1 MQNFKTTIIIP
12 VAALVIGLA
21 IGLGIGHMQVRKEQ
35 HISQDKVREANKRI
49 AFVQKKMTEE
59 KNEETDSIE
68 QQCKGD
74 LDKLQSEKKGL
85 AGQLG
90 QLKVQVQSM
99 ELKARESSQ
108 ASARAKKESDEAAV
122 RAQKEIHKME
132 LNSQELDEKN
142 KKMTG
147 EKLALDAELKKTT
160 QSFGQC
166 TSNNAELCIISGEL
180 LKKYRHKGFGTIF
193 TEKEPL
199 TQIGKVQLEHLTQ
212 QYKEEIQ
219 KLEVKKN
226 EVAGKH
232 DKE

>member
-12 VAALVIGLA
+12 VAALVIGLV
-21 IGLGIGHMQVRKEQ
+21 IGLGIGHMQVKKEQ
-35 HISQDKVREANKRI
+35 QIAQDKVREANKRI

-85 AGQLG
+85 TGQLG
-90 QLKVQVQSM
+90 DLKDRMQKM
-99 ELKARESSQ
+99 DMKIRELVE
-108 ASARAKKESDEAAV
+108 ASVRTKKESDEAAV

-132 LNSQELDEKN
+132 LNSQELDNKL
-142 KKMTG
+142 KKMTEG
-147 EKLALDAELKKTT
+147 KLALQSDLKKST
-160 QSFGQC
+160 QSLGQC
-166 TSNNAELCIISGEL
+166 ASNNAELCIISEEL

-193 TEKEPL
+193 IDKEPL
-199 TQIGKVQLEHLTQ
+199 TQVGKVQLEQLTQ

-219 KLEVKKN
+219 KLEIKKN